1 MLLVDLREK
10 LMKNR
15 NKNNHNNNNKTE
27 FKKFYPMSDGNT
39 SIVQLSA

>member
-1 MLLVDLREK
+1 MLFVNLREK

-15 NKNNHNNNNKTE
+15 NKNNYSNNNKTE
-27 FKKFYPMSDGNT
+27 FKKLYPMSDGNT